1 MTRPIQIRTASQ
13 REVGAFLERQRD
25 EESKAAQ
32 ARAARDR
39 QWQKEIDELDQEC
52 EAWEQAAAQSLD
64 EGRELFGSD
73 TAARQEMAQIL
84 DARELAARPRTTEAD
99 QRARYSCISSQE
111 AFRQAVGQVA
121 PLHILISIVP
131 LQFVA
136 LIGMNPTVPVLI
148 AAAYVSFWVWLR
160 WRKILDL
167 AGSVQST

>member
-13 REVGAFLERQRD
+13 REVAAFQARQRD
-25 EESKAAQ
+25 EDAA
-32 ARAARDR
+32 AARVADR
-39 QWQKEIDELDQEC
+39 ARERQAELEVADIEAS
-52 EAWEQAAAQSLD
+52 AWEDAAARLLD
-64 EGRELFGSD
+64 EGRDLFGSD
-73 TAARQEMAQIL
+73 KAARQEMAQLL
-84 DARELAARPRTTEAD
+84 DARERAARPRPTEAD
-99 QRARYSCISSQE
+99 QRARYSGITSKE

-148 AAAYVSFWVWLR
+148 AAAYVGFWVWLR

-167 AGSVQST
+167 AGGV

>member
-1 MTRPIQIRTASQ
+1 MTRPIQIRPASSSL
-13 REVGAFLERQRD
+13 VAAFVARQRAED
-25 EESKAAQ
+25 AA
-32 ARAARDR
+32 AARDADRARER
-39 QWQKEIDELDQEC
+39 QAELEAADIEAT
-52 EAWEQAAAQSLD
+52 AWEDAAARLLD
-64 EGRELFGSD
+64 EGRNLFGSD

-84 DARELAARPRTTEAD
+84 DARERAARPRPTEAD
-99 QRARYSCISSQE
+99 QRAMYSGITSQE

-148 AAAYVSFWVWLR
+148 AAAYVGFWVWLR

-167 AGSVQST
+167 AGGV